1 MIQFKNIG
9 LKVMDLDEQH
19 RKVLIYVSSF
29 NNKDSDGDI
38 ILPGAFKKTLEERG
52 PMSDQLRIKHLR
64 DHWNLIG
71 KPLEMSEDESGLLVL
86 SQLSNSTLGR
96 DTIEDYKLNLLEHS
110 IGFEI
115 IKRSVDEEEE
125 TQYLKELKLWEYS
138 SVTWGANSQ
147 TPLVAMKGL
156 STEEK
161 LKRLNSKMDRL
172 TNAIKSGNYTDD
184 RFEEIEIQLNI
195 VKKSY
200 NEIIDSLSKPAPGAT
215 SEKPNYEALN
225 EMFNNFKSKLIS

>member
-9 LKVMDLDEQH
+9 LKVMDLDENH
-19 RKVLIYVSSF
+19 RKVLVYVSAF
-29 NNKDSDGDI
+29 NNKDSDNDI

-52 PMSDQLRIKHLR
+52 PMSDHLRIKHLR

-71 KPLEMSEDESGLLVL
+71 KPLEMSEDETGLLVL
-86 SQLSNSTLGR
+86 SQLSNSTAGR

-115 IKRSVDEEEE
+115 IKRTVDEEDEV
-125 TQYLKELKLWEYS
+125 QYLKELKLWEYS

-147 TPLVAMKGL
+147 TPLVALKGI
-156 STEEK
+156 EPKEQI
-161 LKRLNSKMDRL
+161 KRLNNKMDRL
-172 TNAIKSGNYTDD
+172 TNAMKSGNYTDE
-184 RFEEIEIQLNI
+184 RFEEIELQLNI

-200 NEIIDSLSKPAPGAT
+200 NDIIDSLMKPAPGAT
-215 SEKPNYEALN
+215 SEKPNYKTLDES
-225 EMFNNFKSKLIS
+225 FNNFKKLIA